1 MSSVNI
7 DNKIV
12 MYIGNNESFELEV
25 TDEDDIAVPI
35 TDAEIIFSVKE
46 DFTDEEY
53 IFQRKN
59 SFAGGGDDEI
69 KITDGGNGLAEIY
82 LVPDNTKD
90 LLAGTYVY
98 DVWVKL
104 TSGIE
109 KTVVQNRLF
118 LEDSVKKP
126 VWL

>member
-1 MSSVNI
+1 MTNI
-7 DNKIV
+7 DNKIT
-12 MYIGNNESFELEV
+12 MYIGNSETFELEV

-35 TDAEIIFSVKE
+35 IGAEIIFSVKD

-59 SFAGGGDDEI
+59 SFAGGDDTEI

-90 LLAGTYVY
+90 LMAGTYVY

-104 TSGIE
+104 TSGKE

-126 VWL
+126 T

>member
-1 MSSVNI
+1 MSSANI

-12 MYIGNNESFELEV
+12 IYIGNSEEFDLEV
-25 TDEDDIAVPI
+25 TDEDDVAVPI
-35 TDAEIIFSVKE
+35 VDAEIIFSVKE
-46 DFTDEEY
+46 DFTDEGY

-59 SFAGGGDDEI
+59 SFAGGDDTEI
-69 KITDGGNGLAEIY
+69 KITDGGNGIAEIY

-90 LLAGTYVY
+90 LMAGTYVY

-104 TSGIE
+104 TSGLE

-126 VWL
+126 A

>member
-1 MSSVNI
+1 MTI
-7 DNKIV
+7 DNKII
-12 MYIGNNESFELEV
+12 MYLGNSETFELEV
-25 TDEDDIAVPI
+25 TDGDDVAVPI

-46 DFTDEEY
+46 DFTDEGY

-59 SFAGGGDDEI
+59 SFAGGSDTEI
-69 KITDGGNGLAEIY
+69 KITDGGNGIAEIY

-90 LLAGTYVY
+90 LIAGTYVY

-126 VWL
+126 E

>member
-1 MSSVNI
+1 MSSTVI

-12 MYIGNNESFELEV
+12 IYIGNSEEFELEV
-25 TDEDDIAVPI
+25 TDEG
-35 TDAEIIFSVKE
+35 
-46 DFTDEEY
+46 Y

-59 SFAGGGDDEI
+59 SFAGGDDTEI

-82 LVPDNTKD
+82 LIPDNTKD
-90 LLAGTYVY
+90 LLAGIYVY

-104 TSGIE
+104 TSGLE

-126 VWL
+126 E

>member
-1 MSSVNI
+1 MTM

-12 MYIGNNESFELEV
+12 MYIGNNEIFELEV
-25 TDEDDIAVPI
+25 TDEDDIAVSI
-35 TDAEIIFSVKE
+35 IGAEIIFSVKN
-46 DFTDEEY
+46 DFTDEEF

-59 SFAGGGDDEI
+59 SFAGGDDTEI

-82 LVPDNTKD
+82 LVPNNTKD
-90 LLAGTYVY
+90 LYAGLYVY

-109 KTVVQNRLF
+109 KSVIVNRLF

-126 VWL
+126 T

>member
-1 MSSVNI
+1 MTI

-12 MYIGNNESFELEV
+12 MYIGNNETFELEV

-35 TDAEIIFSVKE
+35 IGAEIIFSVKD
-46 DFTDEEY
+46 DFIDEGY

-59 SFAGGGDDEI
+59 SFAGGDDTEI

-90 LLAGTYVY
+90 LMAGTYVY

-109 KTVVQNRLF
+109 KTIAQNRLW

-126 VWL
+126 E

>member
-1 MSSVNI
+1 MTI
-7 DNKIV
+7 DNKLEI
-12 MYIGNNESFELEV
+12 YIGNSETFELEV

-35 TDAEIIFSVKE
+35 IGAEIIFSVKAN
-46 DFTDEEY
+46 FTDEEY

-59 SFAGGGDDEI
+59 SFAGGGDTEI

-90 LLAGTYVY
+90 LTKGTYVY

-104 TSGIE
+104 TSGTE
-109 KTVVQNRLF
+109 KTVIVNRLF

-126 VWL
+126 V

>member
-1 MSSVNI
+1 M
-7 DNKIV
+7 DNKII
-12 MYIGNNESFELEV
+12 MYIGNNETFELEI
-25 TDEDDIAVPI
+25 TDEDDVAIPI
-35 TDAEIIFSVKE
+35 TDAEIIFSVKD

-59 SFAGGGDDEI
+59 SFAEGDDTEI

-82 LVPDNTKD
+82 LIPDNTKD
-90 LLAGTYVY
+90 LNAGSYVY

-104 TSGIE
+104 TSGKE

-126 VWL
+126 A

>member
-1 MSSVNI
+1 MSSANI

-12 MYIGNNESFELEV
+12 IYIGNSEEFELEV
-25 TDEDDIAVPI
+25 TDEDDVAVPI
-35 TDAEIIFSVKE
+35 VDAEIIFSVKE
-46 DFTDEEY
+46 DFTDEGY

-59 SFAGGGDDEI
+59 SFAGGDDTEI
-69 KITDGGNGLAEIY
+69 KITDGGNGIAEIY

-90 LLAGTYVY
+90 LMAGTYVY

-104 TSGIE
+104 TSGLE

-126 VWL
+126 A

>member
-1 MSSVNI
+1 MTI

-12 MYIGNNESFELEV
+12 MYLGNNETFELEV
-25 TDEDDIAVPI
+25 IDDDDVAVPI
-35 TDAEIIFSVKE
+35 IGAEIIFSVKD

-59 SFAGGGDDEI
+59 SFAGGDDTEI

-82 LVPDNTKD
+82 LIPDNTKD
-90 LLAGTYVY
+90 LNSGRYVY

-126 VWL
+126 E

>member
-126 VWL
+126 V